1 MFGILIVTHGLL
13 ASELVKAAKTIVGG
27 SMERIMPVSIGWNQD
42 MEKARRKI
50 ESAIEELAGEEG
62 VIILTDMFGGTPTN
76 ISLTFLEEEQVEVL
90 TGVNLP
96 MVIKLIT
103 LQDEGADLTSAARLA
118 RDRGQQSIFVASEIL
133 NAKGS
138 TEKE

>member
-1 MFGILIVTHGLL
+1 MFGILIITHGLL
-13 ASELVKAAKTIVGG
+13 ASELVKAAKTIVGA
-27 SMERIMPVSIGWNQD
+27 SMEKIMPVSIGWNQD

-50 ESAIEELAGEEG
+50 ESAIEELSDEEG

-76 ISLTFLEEEQVEVL
+76 ISLTFLEEDQVEVL

-103 LQDEGADLTSAARLA
+103 LQDEGADPTSAARLA

-133 NAKGS
+133 NAKDS
-138 TEKE
+138 AEQE